1 MPAATAS
8 HSDVRPLPGQPVP
21 VAAIPGTG
29 DSSRLWPGGM
39 AEPSHIHIARPSH
52 GPRRPAGAVPR
63 LDA

>member
-1 MPAATAS
+1 MPAAPAS
-8 HSDVRPLPGQPVP
+8 HSDARPFPDKPVP
-21 VAAIPGTG
+21 VAASPGPG
-29 DSSRLWPGGM
+29 DSSRLWPGSM